1 MLTVDYYELSI
12 QAVSEIRGLILTS
25 ERTRQFMKLFFTTF
39 CKIRKSIPRFFT
51 PQFLPKELFCVINY
65 SIAVITFYLLR
76 PLKLT
81 NQNQTPIQSVQLF
94 ITFAT

>member
-1 MLTVDYYELSI
+1 MLTVDYYELSN
-12 QAVSEIRGLILTS
+12 SEIRVLILTS
-25 ERTRQFMKLFFTTF
+25 ERTRQFMKLFFTF
-39 CKIRKSIPRFFT
+39 CKIRKSVPRFFT

-81 NQNQTPIQSVQLF
+81 NQNQSQIQSVYFF